1 MAREL
6 MLYCVEGGVGH
17 DAYVAGKSYP
27 ADEVLSNMH
36 FRENEQQ
43 VSVWKRCADGIEIVS
58 LERYLGKFDYG
69 LIEA

>member
-17 DAYVAGKSYP
+17 DSYVAGKSYP

-43 VSVWKRCADGIEIVS
+43 VSVWKLCADGIEIVS
-58 LERYLGKFDYG
+58 IERYLGKFEYA
-69 LIEA
+69 LFEA

>member
-6 MLYCVEGGVGH
+6 MLYCVEGGVGS

-36 FRENEQQ
+36 FRENENH
-43 VSVWKRCADGIEIVS
+43 VSVWKRCVDGIEVVS

>member
-6 MLYCVEGGVGH
+6 MLYCAEGGVGH
-17 DAYVAGKSYP
+17 DSYVAGKSYP

-58 LERYLGKFDYG
+58 IERYLGKFEYA
-69 LIEA
+69 LFEA

>member
-17 DAYVAGKSYP
+17 DACVAGKSYP

-36 FRENEQQ
+36 FRENENQ
-43 VSVWKRCADGIEIVS
+43 VSVWKRCVDGIEVVS
-58 LERYLGKFDYG
+58 LERYLGKFDYA

>member
-1 MAREL
+1 MEREL

-36 FRENEQQ
+36 FRENEYQI
-43 VSVWKRCADGIEIVS
+43 SDALMELRS
-58 LERYLGKFDYG
+58 LALKD
-69 LIEA
+69 I

>member
-36 FRENEQQ
+36 FRENENQ
-43 VSVWKRCADGIEIVS
+43 VYVWKRCADGIEIVS
-58 LERYLGKFDYG
+58 IERYLGKFDYA

>member
-6 MLYCVEGGVGH
+6 MLYCAEGGVGS

-36 FRENEQQ
+36 FRENENQ

-58 LERYLGKFDYG
+58 LERYLGKFDYA

>member
-6 MLYCVEGGVGH
+6 MLYCVEGGVCH
-17 DAYVAGKSYP
+17 DAYVSGKSYP

-36 FRENEQQ
+36 FRENENQ
-43 VSVWKRCADGIEIVS
+43 VSVWKRCVDGIELVS
-58 LERYLGKFDYG
+58 IERYLGKFDYA

>member
-27 ADEVLSNMH
+27 VDEVLSNMH
-36 FRENEQQ
+36 FRENEHQ
-43 VSVWKRCADGIEIVS
+43 VSVWKRCADGIEIVN
-58 LERYLGKFDYG
+58 LERYLGKFDYA
-69 LIEA
+69 LFEA

>member
-1 MAREL
+1 MEREF
-6 MLYCVEGGVGH
+6 MLYCVEGGIGH

-36 FRENEQQ
+36 FRENEIQ
-43 VSVWKRCADGIEIVS
+43 VSVWKRCVDGIEVVS

>member
-1 MAREL
+1 MEREF

-27 ADEVLSNMH
+27 ADEVLSNMQ
-36 FRENEQQ
+36 FRENESQ
-43 VSVWKRCADGIEIVS
+43 VSVWKRCVDGIEIVS

-69 LIEA
+69 LMEA

>member
-58 LERYLGKFDYG
+58 IERYLGKFEYA
-69 LIEA
+69 LFEA

>member
-17 DAYVAGKSYP
+17 DSYVAGKSYP

-43 VSVWKRCADGIEIVS
+43 VSVWKLCADGIEVVS
-58 LERYLGKFDYG
+58 IERYLGKFEYA
-69 LIEA
+69 LFEA

>member
-17 DAYVAGKSYP
+17 DAYVAGKSYQ

-36 FRENEQQ
+36 FRENENQ
-43 VSVWKRCADGIEIVS
+43 VSVWKRCVDGIEVVS
-58 LERYLGKFDYG
+58 LERYLGKFDYA

>member
-17 DAYVAGKSYP
+17 DSYVAGKSYP

-43 VSVWKRCADGIEIVS
+43 VSVWKRCADGVEIVS
-58 LERYLGKFDYG
+58 IERYLGKFDYA
-69 LIEA
+69 LLEA

>member
-6 MLYCVEGGVGH
+6 MLYCAEGGVGS

-36 FRENEQQ
+36 FRENENH

-58 LERYLGKFDYG
+58 LERYLGKFDYA

>member
-17 DAYVAGKSYP
+17 DSYVAGKSYP
-27 ADEVLSNMH
+27 ADEVLSSMH

-58 LERYLGKFDYG
+58 IERYLGKFEYA
-69 LIEA
+69 LFEA

>member
-1 MAREL
+1 MASEL
-6 MLYCVEGGVGH
+6 MLYCVEGGVGN
-17 DAYVAGKSYP
+17 DAYVSGKSYP

-36 FRENEQQ
+36 FRENENQ

-58 LERYLGKFDYG
+58 LERYLGKFDYA

>member
-6 MLYCVEGGVGH
+6 MLYCVEGGVGS
-17 DAYVAGKSYP
+17 DAYVSGKSYP

-36 FRENEQQ
+36 FLENENQ
-43 VSVWKRCADGIEIVS
+43 VSVWKRCVDGIEIVS
-58 LERYLGKFDYG
+58 LERYLGKFDYA

>member
-6 MLYCVEGGVGH
+6 ILYCVEGGVGH
-17 DAYVAGKSYP
+17 DSYVAGKSYP

-58 LERYLGKFDYG
+58 IERYLGKFEYA
-69 LIEA
+69 LFEA

>member
-6 MLYCVEGGVGH
+6 MLYCAEGGVGS

-36 FRENEQQ
+36 FRGNENQ
-43 VSVWKRCADGIEIVS
+43 VSVWKRCVDGIELVS
-58 LERYLGKFDYG
+58 LERYLGKFDYA

>member
-1 MAREL
+1 MEREL

-36 FRENEQQ
+36 FRENEHQ
-43 VSVWKRCADGIEIVS
+43 VSVWKRCADGIEVVS
-58 LERYLGKFDYG
+58 IERYLGTFDYG
-69 LIEA
+69 VIEA

>member
-17 DAYVAGKSYP
+17 DSYVAGKSYP

-36 FRENEQQ
+36 FRENEHR
-43 VSVWKRCADGIEIVS
+43 VSVWKRCSDGIEIVS
-58 LERYLGKFDYG
+58 IERYLGKFDYA
-69 LIEA
+69 LFEA

>member
-6 MLYCVEGGVGH
+6 MLYCAEGGVGH

-36 FRENEQQ
+36 FRENENQ
-43 VSVWKRCADGIEIVS
+43 VSVWKRCVDGIEVVS
-58 LERYLGKFDYG
+58 IERYLGTFDYG
-69 LIEA
+69 VIEA

>member
-6 MLYCVEGGVGH
+6 MLYCVEGGVGN

-36 FRENEQQ
+36 FRENENQ

-58 LERYLGKFDYG
+58 LERYLGKFDYA

>member
-6 MLYCVEGGVGH
+6 MLYCAEGGVGR

-43 VSVWKRCADGIEIVS
+43 VSVWKRCADGVEIVS
-58 LERYLGKFDYG
+58 LERYLGKFDYA
-69 LIEA
+69 LFEA